1 MAIAIGVIE
10 FSSIARGVDTT
21 DKMLKAARV
30 DLLKT
35 STVCPGKYITI
46 VSGRVDDVKSS
57 MRVARQHGAE
67 YVVDTL
73 EIPNIHEQLIP
84 AIVAGTV
91 VEKPEAIGV
100 MEFYSVTGG
109 ISAADVAAKA
119 AKIQMLEI
127 RIARGLGGK
136 GFLVF
141 TGEVSSVRSA
151 VKACANALGETGE
164 ITSHCVIASPHKD
177 LVKQVLAQ

>member
-10 FSSIARGVDTT
+10 FSSIARGGDTT

-119 AKIQMLEI
+119 ASITLTEVKIGY
-127 RIARGLGGK
+127 ALGGK
-136 GFLVF
+136 GVVYLAGTLEAVN
-141 TGEVSSVRSA
+141 TA
-151 VKACANALGETGE
+151 VKAASNASDMVLK
-164 ITSHCVIASPHKD
+164 TSVIARPTPELLH
-177 LVKQVLAQ
+177 AMM